1 MPALPVPGPGRTGE
15 GGRTAL
21 KEEDMG
27 LKIYL
32 DGEFVPEEEAKISV
46 FDHGLLYGDGV
57 FEGIRIY
64 RSRAFMLDEHL
75 KRLYSGARVIRLD
88 IPLSPEEM
96 KEKVRE
102 TVRVNEI
109 TDGYVR
115 LVVTRGK
122 GDLGLSPWKCENPSI
137 FIIAATI
144 KIYPDEVYERG
155 LKVVTVST
163 RRNNPDSLSPQIK
176 SLNYL
181 NHIMAHLEVV
191 HAGADEGLM
200 LNDQGYVTECV
211 VDNFFIVQ
219 NGIILT
225 PPTNAGALN
234 GITRQAVFLLCGQL
248 GMEIREENLSLV
260 ECYIADEAFLTGTAA
275 EIAPITYIDD
285 RPIGDGKPGALTK
298 KLMGA
303 FKELRENHG
312 TPID

>member
-1 MPALPVPGPGRTGE
+1 M
-15 GGRTAL
+15 
-21 KEEDMG
+21 
-27 LKIYL
+27 KIYL
-32 DGEFVPEEEAKISV
+32 DGEFVPEEEARISV

-64 RSRAFMLDEHL
+64 NRRAFMLDEHL
-75 KRLYSGARVIRLD
+75 KRLYAGAKVIRLD
-88 IPLSPEEM
+88 IPLSADEI
-96 KEKVRE
+96 KERVRE
-102 TVRVNEI
+102 TARVNDI

-122 GDLGLSPWKCENPSI
+122 GDLGLSPMKCSNPSV

-144 KIYPDEVYERG
+144 KIYPDEVYEKG

-181 NHIMAHLEVV
+181 NHILAHLEVL

-200 LNDQGYVTECV
+200 LNDQGLVTECV

-219 NGIILT
+219 DGVVLT

-234 GITRQAVFLLCGQL
+234 GITRQAVFHLCAEL
-248 GMEIREENLSLV
+248 GVEIKEDNLSLV
-260 ECYIADEAFLTGTAA
+260 ECYIADESFLTGTAA
-275 EIAPITYIDD
+275 EIAPITHIDD
-285 RPIGDGKPGALTK
+285 RPIGDGKPGPISIR
-298 KLMGA
+298 LMHA
-303 FKELRENHG
+303 FKEHRENYG